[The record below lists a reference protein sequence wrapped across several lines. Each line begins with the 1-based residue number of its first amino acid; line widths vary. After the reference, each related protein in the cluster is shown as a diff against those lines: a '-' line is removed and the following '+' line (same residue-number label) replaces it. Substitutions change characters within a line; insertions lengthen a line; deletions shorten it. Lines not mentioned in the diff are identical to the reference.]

1 MDAEVDRFRVLS
13 VCQQFC
19 FGFISIHRHVT
30 AETVFEKPRNFF
42 VGDISRSY
50 ARCCYVGVYYSTYL
64 LTYDTTYFYD
74 NDTIL
79 PLATVAVRAPC
90 RLWCRCRPPKHP
102 SASIIIWVVSLCS
115 YPTSTS
121 SPSSSRCP
129 GDDLAKSNSHVTMF
143 PNLSRRLEF
152 KYCLLSIGKPPTSH
166 NFN

>member
-19 FGFISIHRHVT
+19 FGFISIHRHV

-90 RLWCRCRPPKHP
+90 RLSVPMPSSQVSTRAPLLLFGECRCVHIPPP
-102 SASIIIWVVSLCS
+102 A
-115 YPTSTS
+115 PAAA
-121 SPSSSRCP
+121 
-129 GDDLAKSNSHVTMF
+129 GALAM
-143 PNLSRRLEF
+143 
-152 KYCLLSIGKPPTSH
+152 I
-166 NFN
+166 

>member
-90 RLWCRCRPPKHP
+90 RLSVPM
-102 SASIIIWVVSLCS
+102 
-115 YPTSTS
+115 
-121 SPSSSRCP
+121 PSSQAPERLHYYLGSVVVFI
-129 GDDLAKSNSHVTMF
+129 SHLHLQSQQQQV
-143 PNLSRRLEF
+143 PWR
-152 KYCLLSIGKPPTSH
+152 
-166 NFN
+166 